1 MDQATEYNEE
11 DMDYDYYL
19 NNYSNKKRKL
29 FKVIVTILFGVFFI
43 ITFCS
48 FLTTETY
55 YSIENVSTPALWI
68 FSLIIYALALFTI
81 ITTTRAK
88 NKIACVILP
97 FIFTICTLHFTNIFF
112 ADDEYH
118 AIEATII
125 SKRYDK
131 SARINMRY
139 EFIMDTEKKKNF
151 SIKTNEETYN
161 LYNEGDVVG
170 LNSHK
175 GFWNTILIKRND
187 LRLIKK
193 APNN

>member
-1 MDQATEYNEE
+1 
-11 DMDYDYYL
+11 
-19 NNYSNKKRKL
+19 
-29 FKVIVTILFGVFFI
+29 
-43 ITFCS
+43 
-48 FLTTETY
+48 
-55 YSIENVSTPALWI
+55 
-68 FSLIIYALALFTI
+68 
-81 ITTTRAK
+81 
-88 NKIACVILP
+88 
-97 FIFTICTLHFTNIFF
+97 
-112 ADDEYH
+112 
-118 AIEATII
+118 
-125 SKRYDK
+125 
-131 SARINMRY
+131 MRY